1 MNLVE
6 QAVAAEMAR
15 QDLYFYSRYTF
26 KARKGITWQRAKHHK
41 KVCDALMRVYRG
53 ECRRLILNM
62 PPRYSK
68 TELAVRKFIAWCMGK
83 NPDSE
88 FLHLSYSS
96 ELAVDNSW
104 NAREDVQSELFQ
116 QIFPDC
122 TLAADSK
129 AKGHWRTTAGGVVY
143 AAGFEGTITG
153 KGAGK
158 MRAPDDNRF
167 GGAIV
172 IDDPHKA
179 DEALSDKSRKS
190 VLESF
195 RTTVESRCN
204 DPQRTPI
211 IVIMQRLHED
221 DLAGWLGKGGNGE
234 KWEVV
239 SIPVLDEDDEP
250 IWPEKHDRETLRAM
264 EDANP
269 YVFAGQYRQMPA
281 PPAGGNFQPSKIEVI
296 DALPA
301 DLGPIIRG
309 WDLAASKDS
318 GAWTVG
324 AKLARHRPTG
334 RTIICDIE
342 RFRGGPHEVR
352 QRILGTATQDGVMV
366 LQSIPQD
373 PGQAG
378 KVQVADLGTMLNGW
392 RVKFSPESGDK
403 VLRSDPFASQV
414 NVGNVLMLRGAW
426 NSALIE
432 EMRLFPNSTKDQV
445 DACSRAYAEMDD
457 SMERFLALAGR

>member
-1 MNLVE
+1 MTPAE
-6 QAVAAEMAR
+6 EFVAAEMAR
-15 QDLYFYSRYTF
+15 QDLYFYSRYSF
-26 KARKGITWQRAKHHK
+26 KDRKGITWQRAKHHAR
-41 KVCDALMRVYRG
+41 VCEALMRVYRG

-104 NAREDVQSELFQ
+104 NAREDVQSKLFQ
-116 QIFPDC
+116 QIFPEC
-122 TLAADSK
+122 KLAADSK

-143 AAGFEGTITG
+143 AAGFDGTITG

-158 MRAPDDNRF
+158 LLEPGDNRF
-167 GGAIV
+167 TGAII

-179 DEALSDKSRKS
+179 NEALSDKSRTH
-190 VLESF
+190 VIESF
-195 RTTVESRCN
+195 RTTIESRKN
-204 DPQRTPI
+204 DPMRTPI
-211 IVIMQRLHED
+211 IVIMQRLHEE
-221 DLAGWLGKGGNGE
+221 DLAGWLSKGGNGE

-239 SIPVLDEDDEP
+239 SIPVLDENDEP
-250 IWPEKHDRETLRAM
+250 IWPEKHDRETLRVM
-264 EDANP
+264 QDTHP
-269 YVFAGQYRQMPA
+269 YVFAGQYLQLPA
-281 PPAGGNFQPSKIEVI
+281 PPAGGNFQPGKIEVI

-301 DLGPIIRG
+301 DLSTMVRG

-324 AKLARHRPTG
+324 AKLARHGPTG
-334 RTIICDIE
+334 RTIVCDIA
-342 RFRGGPHEVR
+342 RLRGGPHEVR
-352 QRILGTATQDGVMV
+352 QLIKGTASQDGPRV

-378 KVQVADLGTMLNGW
+378 KVQVGDLGAMLNGFT
-392 RVKFSPESGDK
+392 VKFSPETGDK

-414 NVGNVLMLRGAW
+414 NVGNVMMLRGPW
-426 NSALIE
+426 NAAFVE
-432 EMRLFPNSTKDQV
+432 ELRLFPNSTKDQV
-445 DACSRAYAEMDD
+445 DACSRAFSEMDN